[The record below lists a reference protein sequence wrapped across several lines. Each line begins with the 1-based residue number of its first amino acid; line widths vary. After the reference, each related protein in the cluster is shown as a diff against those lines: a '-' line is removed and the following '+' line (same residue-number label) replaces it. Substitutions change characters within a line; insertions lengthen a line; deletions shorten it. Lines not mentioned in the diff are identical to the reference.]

1 MEPTTGKAKYYT
13 LMEALKEQI
22 LSGTIKPGQKLP
34 SENELTREY
43 ALSRH
48 TVRKALALLEN
59 EGYITAQHG
68 KGTFCSE
75 RVIQRHNSKNIAV
88 TGYDNSLI
96 GQSSPIGI
104 TTIAHPQEKLGEMA
118 AELILEKNQKSPGR
132 RKQRQTPDFP
142 GTHRK
147 RIHCRKKSVNR
158 DEKIEKN
165 PREEKTMGMDAK
177 TAILEQKTAL
187 GIEFGSTRIK
197 AVLIGADNAPIAS
210 GDHEWEN
217 RYDNG
222 VWTYTLE
229 DIWTGLQD
237 AYTKMAADV
246 KEKYDITLTR
256 VGAIGF
262 SAMMHGYMA
271 FDKAGNLLVPFRT
284 WRNNITEEASEK
296 LTDLFGFHIP
306 QRWTIAHLYQAIL
319 NGEPHVADIDYVTTL
334 AGYIQWKMTGE
345 RVVGIGEASGIFPI
359 DSETNTYFADMI
371 AKFDEAVADKAYS
384 WKALD
389 VLPHV
394 LTAGDNAGVLTKEGA
409 ALLDMSGN
417 LEAGIPLCP
426 PEGDAGTGMAATNS
440 VRVRTGNVSAG
451 TSVFAMIVLEKN
463 LSKVYPEIDMV
474 TTPSGHPVAMVHCQ
488 NCTSDLNAWVNLF
501 REFAQ
506 TFGMKISTNDL
517 FGKLYNKALEGD
529 ADCGG
534 LLAYNYFSGE
544 HVTGF
549 NEGRPVF
556 ARTPDA
562 KFNLA
567 NFMRVNLFTSLGA
580 LKVGLDILMKEEHV
594 QVDQILGHGGLFKTK
609 GVGQKILAGAI
620 DAPVSVMETAGEGGA
635 WGIALLA
642 SYMINKE
649 ENETLEDYLDAK
661 VFAGNAGTKMDP
673 DPADVAGFE
682 VFTER
687 YKKGLPIERAAVES
701 LK

>member
-1 MEPTTGKAKYYT
+1 
-13 LMEALKEQI
+13 
-22 LSGTIKPGQKLP
+22 
-34 SENELTREY
+34 
-43 ALSRH
+43 
-48 TVRKALALLEN
+48 
-59 EGYITAQHG
+59 
-68 KGTFCSE
+68 
-75 RVIQRHNSKNIAV
+75 
-88 TGYDNSLI
+88 
-96 GQSSPIGI
+96 
-104 TTIAHPQEKLGEMA
+104 
-118 AELILEKNQKSPGR
+118 
-132 RKQRQTPDFP
+132 
-142 GTHRK
+142 
-147 RIHCRKKSVNR
+147 
-158 DEKIEKN
+158 
-165 PREEKTMGMDAK
+165 MGMDAK

-345 RVVGIGEASGIFPI
+345 RVVGVGEASGIFPI

-394 LTAGDNAGVLTKEGA
+394 LNAGDNAGVLTKEGA

-506 TFGMKISTNDL
+506 TFGMEISTNDL

-567 NFMRVNLFTSLGA
+567 NFMRTHLYTCLGA
-580 LKVGLDILMKEEHV
+580 MRVGLDILFKKEGV
-594 QVDQILGHGGLFKTK
+594 KVDRLLGHGGLFKTK
-609 GVGQKILAGAI
+609 GVGQQILADAVN
-620 DAPVSVMETAGEGGA
+620 APVSVMETAGEGGA
-635 WGIALLA
+635 WGIAVLA
-642 SYMINKE
+642 SYLVNKDG
-649 ENETLEDYLDAK
+649 NETLEDFLDTK
-661 VFAGNAGTKMDP
+661 VFAGNQGSTLNP
-673 DPADVAGFE
+673 DPEGVEGFNM
-682 VFTER
+682 FMER
-687 YKKGLPIERAAVES
+687 YMKGLSIERAAVDS
-701 LK
+701 KIW